1 MSIGAIL
8 DDRETRFD
16 TREDSILD
24 LVLTNDS
31 KIVSSVSPRPPVG
44 HSDHTAIDFRLD
56 VRLVR
61 DPDKNNDNAKNIG
74 NEKDRYIYITGTGLI
89 LMDYNRVC
97 PRSTGIIFFVLI
109 LMYLMCGLHF

>member
-1 MSIGAIL
+1 MSIDAIL

-56 VRLVR
+56 VRLVH

-74 NEKDRYIYITGTGLI
+74 NEEDRYIYYWHRTDFDGLQQSMSQI
-89 LMDYNRVC
+89 NWAN
-97 PRSTGIIFFVLI
+97 FFVLI